1 MDDNI
6 KDAIKVI
13 VFTIIV
19 LGSIILMACDGGWK
33 VGGLDIPEQGLETPQ
48 ES

>member
-1 MDDNI
+1 MDENI

-19 LGSIILMACDGGWK
+19 LGSIIFMACDGGWS
-33 VGGLDIPEQGLETPQ
+33 VGGLDIPEKL
-48 ES
+48 